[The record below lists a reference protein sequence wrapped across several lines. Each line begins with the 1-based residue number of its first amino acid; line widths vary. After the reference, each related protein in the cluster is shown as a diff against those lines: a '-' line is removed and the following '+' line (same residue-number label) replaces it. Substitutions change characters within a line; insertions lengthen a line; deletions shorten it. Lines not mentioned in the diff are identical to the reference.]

1 MDEINRVPTMT
12 RYSVQIVQEV
22 ADKEG
27 IRPTEL
33 DCQLADVIDPEA
45 LDQLMQ
51 SLEANNS
58 TPTGVLTFE
67 FCGYTVRVSAAGD
80 ITVL

>member
-1 MDEINRVPTMT
+1 MA
-12 RYSVQIVQEV
+12 RYSVQIVRRV
-22 ADKEG
+22 ADKEDV
-27 IRPTEL
+27 RPTEL

-51 SLEANNS
+51 SLGENDS